1 MYSEEKKAINK
12 EKVLMLILIAAIII
26 VIVIL
31 LLPSNGKQNVT
42 VVKGDNV
49 TIKLHGDNPYY
60 LLKGKQYEEPGYEA
74 YEKNG
79 TQVSYKI
86 RKSGSVNPDVPG
98 RYEIVYE
105 AEGTVA
111 RRTVIVPDLDVVM
124 IADSEDYT
132 NEEYNIML
140 SIKGADYDKTVLP
153 NGETTIDRAIEYEIS
168 DNGTY
173 AFILYDRYKNQIK
186 VEKTVNN
193 FDKEAPIGNCTN
205 KLDLGKTYVEVEA
218 TDKLSGIASY
228 VYQNGV
234 EDIPSTSSK
243 HEYSE
248 LYKDVNVVLIDKLGN
263 KATIKCT
270 SSGEGAMAQIQPPSG
285 ANIIRKSESNTL
297 KVSVEKKSN
306 YYVTRIWVLD
316 PYNQIRKGTSN
327 WGSNAITPAKII
339 ENDVNSHNFQDKI
352 IVAINGSGFYN
363 GSAWTPS
370 CSSSCQNDYKYTT
383 EGGLAITDGRVVRS
397 WYQDSYV
404 DRARNDAVYA
414 ISKDGYLE
422 VYPNTNS
429 YSESER
435 KNLFDSIISKGYKNT
450 WMFRPVIMTDG
461 RISES
466 SVLGTFLSSPNK
478 RSIVCQINRNNYV
491 MLTALSHGVSELK
504 PILTGLGCKTAINFD
519 GGGSVALLYKSK
531 GGNVETL
538 YGGGRSIV
546 DVFYFVEK

>member
-12 EKVLMLILIAAIII
+12 EKVLMLILIVAIII

-86 RKSGSVNPDVPG
+86 RKSGSINPNVPG

-105 AEGTVA
+105 VEGTVA

-140 SIKGADYDKTVLP
+140 SIKGIDYDKTVLP

-173 AFILYDRYKNQIK
+173 TFILYDRYKNQIK

-243 HEYSE
+243 YEYSG
-248 LYKDVNVVLIDKLGN
+248 LYKDVNVVLIDRLGN

-270 SSGEGAMAQIQPPSG
+270 SSGEGAMPQIKPASG
-285 ANIIRKSESNTL
+285 AKIIREADSDTL
-297 KVSVEKKSN
+297 KVSVEKKGN
-306 YYVTRIWVLD
+306 YYVTRVWVLD

-327 WGSNAITPAKII
+327 WGSDAMTPAKII
-339 ENDVNSHNFQDKI
+339 SNDVATYNYQNKI
-352 IVAINGSGFYN
+352 IVGINGSGFYN
-363 GSAWTPS
+363 GSAWTPY
-370 CSSSCQNDYKYTT
+370 CSTSCQRDYKYTT
-383 EGGLAITDGRVVRS
+383 EGGLAITNGKVVRS

-404 DRARNDAVYA
+404 DQGRNDAVYA
-414 ISKDGYLE
+414 ISKEGYLE

-429 YSESER
+429 YSQSER
-435 KNLFDSIISKGYKNT
+435 KNLFDTIISKGYLNT
-450 WMFRPVIMTDG
+450 WMFRPVIMTNG
-461 RISES
+461 TISNS
-466 SVLGTFLSSPNK
+466 NVLGTFLNGQK
-478 RSIVCQINRNNYV
+478 NRSIVCQIDRNNYV

-504 PILTGLGCKTAINFD
+504 PILTGLGCKTAINLD